1 MTVTEKVAYLK
12 GLMDGLKLD
21 ESSDETKVI
30 KSIVDVISDIA
41 LTVSDLEDGYS
52 ELCEQ
57 IDAIDEDLDYLEQ
70 DFYEDEDDDECD
82 CCHDDDD
89 DEEEYYYE
97 VTCNKCG
104 ETLCLD
110 EDTLLSGPIN
120 CPSCGELIEFDVVD
134 CDECDADDCEGC
146 PVADEKADDAE

>member
-21 ESSDETKVI
+21 ESSDQTKVI
-30 KSIVDVISDIA
+30 KAIVDVVDDIA
-41 LTVSDLEDGYS
+41 LSICDLEDGYA

-57 IDAIDEDLDYLEQ
+57 IDAIDEDLDCLEQ
-70 DFYEDEDDDECD
+70 DFYEDEEDDECD
-82 CCHDDDD
+82 CCCDDD
-89 DEEEYYYE
+89 DEEDEYYYE

-110 EDTLLSGPIN
+110 EDTLLSGPIS
-120 CPSCGELIEFDVVD
+120 CPGCGELIEFDVVD
-134 CDECDADDCEGC
+134 CDECEDDCC
-146 PVADEKADDAE
+146 DCCAADAEVDE